1 MGVKIRIRRGVIHLV
16 IHSGGRRY
24 EESTGLHVSPV
35 KAQNDEIMK
44 FAELLRSRKELQI
57 IQGMNGIE
65 MEESRLTLY
74 EYTERYS
81 ASRGRDSMIYKAL
94 PYIERFG
101 GRNIKISA
109 ITSRWFEN
117 FQEQMKKDSGLKSAH
132 TQEKYCCIVRQVLK
146 KAVRDGILRSDPAG
160 GIKHIS
166 VPDSIKEFLTA
177 EEIQKMASTEY
188 FKKGSMSVD
197 LQNEIRT
204 AFLFGCYTGF
214 RISDLVRLKWGDIS
228 FERMEITKIQKKTR
242 RKVVVPVR
250 KDILQIINP
259 EWEEKAPDGFIF
271 PLLGETHTTT
281 NRYLQGWAKASGIQ
295 KNVTWHTARHTDA
308 TLLIESGAEL
318 YTVMRLL
325 GHTKI
330 QTTMQYAVV
339 SDRKKREAVEN
350 LPRLGW
356 ELK

>member
-1 MGVKIRIRRGVIHLV
+1 
-16 IHSGGRRY
+16 
-24 EESTGLHVSPV
+24 
-35 KAQNDEIMK
+35 
-44 FAELLRSRKELQI
+44 
-57 IQGMNGIE
+57 
-65 MEESRLTLY
+65 
-74 EYTERYS
+74 
-81 ASRGRDSMIYKAL
+81 
-94 PYIERFG
+94 
-101 GRNIKISA
+101 
-109 ITSRWFEN
+109 
-117 FQEQMKKDSGLKSAH
+117 
-132 TQEKYCCIVRQVLK
+132 
-146 KAVRDGILRSDPAG
+146 
-160 GIKHIS
+160 
-166 VPDSIKEFLTA
+166 
-177 EEIQKMASTEY
+177 
-188 FKKGSMSVD
+188 MSVD

-259 EWEEKAPDGFIF
+259 EWEEKDPDGFIF

-350 LPRLGW
+350 LPRLDW